1 MGDGSEVFTY
11 GDITKA
17 YRNEERSTDVSEI
30 RRDFYP
36 ALRAYLEA
44 LKRESEEEVR
54 SSPYSVKASSLTNE
68 IKKGMQKSQMVF
80 QLRMKKIA
88 LMAVRE
94 ALGGKADTSKLTEEE
109 MELFH
114 SIVRS
119 VSECKATAL
128 EGEVPAPKKV
138 ETVCSLVEEGSRK
151 VEEQL
156 SPLQSQEI
164 PAPTPPAPLT
174 KREEAAQTLI
184 LVRILEDLPPF
195 AGGDRTYRLRKD
207 DIANMPAAIGC
218 ALVRTGKAIE
228 VSSLQRA

>member
-1 MGDGSEVFTY
+1 MGEGSEVFTY

-30 RRDFYP
+30 RHDFYP

-54 SSPYSVKASSLTNE
+54 NSPYSVKASSLTNE

-94 ALGGKADTSKLTEEE
+94 SLGGKAETSKLTPEE
-109 MELFH
+109 MVLFH

-128 EGEVPAPKKV
+128 EGEAPRPKQD
-138 ETVCSLVEEGSRK
+138 ESVCALVAEESRK
-151 VEEQL
+151 VEEQIFPEL
-156 SPLQSQEI
+156 EGEVAKPFPQVS
-164 PAPTPPAPLT
+164 AAR
-174 KREEAAQTLI
+174 REEAAQTLI

-218 ALVRTGKAIE
+218 ALVKTGKAIE
-228 VSSLQRA
+228 VPRLQKA